1 MEIAQL
7 RTLLH
12 VAETGSLSKASDR
25 LNIAQPALSRQ
36 VRMLEEELG
45 VRLFD
50 RHGRGMVVTEA
61 GQEVLERASRIMS
74 ELDEIKACAV
84 DANAPLKGNISIGL
98 PPTVSEIISV
108 PLIEEFRKV
117 HPDVT
122 VSLSS
127 AYSGYV
133 LDWLQRGDV
142 DIAVLYDPRATRTL
156 RSRPLLQENLFVIGP
171 ADARFSPAT
180 PVPFSTLA
188 ATRLLLPSR
197 GHGLRETVERFAAE
211 CEVPLEIAVE
221 ANSFTTL
228 KDLVSKGHGWTILP
242 LAPIHGDVAAG
253 RLSAAPLV
261 DPVPVRRLVLA
272 HQADRPATR
281 LARFAGEA
289 VERIVTDLIGRG
301 IWSGKL
307 LVEDSCSNTIPA

>member
-7 RTLLH
+7 RTLMH

-25 LNIAQPALSRQ
+25 LNIAQPALGRQ
-36 VRMLEEELG
+36 IRMLEAELG

-50 RHGRGMVVTEA
+50 RHGRGMMITEA
-61 GQEVLERASRIMS
+61 GREVLKRAARIMT
-74 ELDEIKACAV
+74 ELDEIKACAG
-84 DANAPLKGNISIGL
+84 DASAPLKGNISIGL

-108 PLIEEFRKV
+108 PLIEEFRKT
-117 HPDVT
+117 HPEVT
-122 VSLSS
+122 VGLSS

-133 LDWLQRGDV
+133 LDWLQRGDI
-142 DIAVLYDPRATRTL
+142 DIAVLYDPRATRVL

-171 ADARFSPAT
+171 ADANFSPETAM
-180 PVPFSTLA
+180 PFAALA
-188 ATRLLLPSR
+188 SQRLLLPSR

-211 CEVPLEIAVE
+211 CEVPLDVTVE
-221 ANSFTTL
+221 ANSFNTL
-228 KDLVSKGHGWTILP
+228 KDLVSNGHGWTILP
-242 LAPIHGDVAAG
+242 FAPIHGDVMAG

-272 HQADRPATR
+272 YLADRPATR
-281 LARFAGEA
+281 LARFAGDTIEKIA
-289 VERIVTDLIGRG
+289 TDLIGRG

-307 LVEDSCSNTIPA
+307 LVGEPETDKIPA